1 MKLDNRFF
9 PIAAAAFY
17 LLAFP
22 CSASA
27 EDENPYFYR
36 YHPKTVFNLGT
47 GFSPNSLTTPK
58 TPCISFQKR
67 NFEGGALDSKVESYV
82 VRDFKELMNTLEF
95 DRRVEAN
102 VLFESGGSA
111 NGGFSK
117 KGKKESMFSRD
128 SVTLVIRGHANYGRI
143 GLDSPT
149 LLPWAQKLI
158 DTGDFAEFEKTCGSW
173 LVTAQHQGS
182 NITVLITL
190 TNLTSEEKSA
200 SETEIN
206 AGASFEIGKLKL
218 GGSAKSTF
226 EEMMKAR
233 KNTGFIEISAF
244 SNGGEGIGS
253 LGLLTSAIESSSL
266 SGLSRIE
273 EKIAETMKSFN
284 FGNAA
289 PTGYTVV
296 PMPFGYKKTEQLWT
310 QEQQN
315 GLEEIADEYKE
326 LSSKMT
332 ILKAIANRT
341 HPGSN
346 KLSAGQLADVQAVIP
361 KLRAYLAQL
370 ADLHRKCQVESTLEA
385 CQLPSPDRRPSIPDL
400 ESIMGS
406 DLRLPQLKFL
416 ASPTL
421 PGASPTDLEI
431 EGDEPYSITVT
442 MNGVA
447 VNVKTQ
453 RSSGITLIP
462 LGTYWRRLNG
472 MFSGRVIGKIEIK
485 DRFGG
490 QHSRVFHVCQFS
502 EITNDKFTNEFSREA
517 NLGK

>member
-9 PIAAAAFY
+9 PVAAAAFY

-22 CSASA
+22 YSASA
-27 EDENPYFYR
+27 EDEDPYFYR

-47 GFSPNSLTTPK
+47 GFSPNSLATPK

-67 NFEGGALDSKVESYV
+67 TFEGGALDSKVESYV

-95 DRRVEAN
+95 DRRIEAN
-102 VLFESGGSA
+102 VLFASGGL
-111 NGGFSK
+111 SK
-117 KGKKESMFSRD
+117 KEKTESMFSRD

-200 SETEIN
+200 SETEIKV
-206 AGASFEIGKLKL
+206 GASGNIGGIEL
-218 GGSAKSTF
+218 GGSAKSRF

-233 KNTGFIEISAF
+233 KNTGFIEISAI

-253 LGLLTSAIESSSL
+253 LGLLTSALESSSQN
-266 SGLSRIE
+266 GLSRIE

-284 FGNAA
+284 FENAA

-296 PMPFGYKKTEQLWT
+296 EMPFGYKKTEQLWT

-326 LSSKMT
+326 LSSKM
-332 ILKAIANRT
+332 ILLKAIANRT
-341 HPGSN
+341 HPGLN

-361 KLRAYLAQL
+361 KLRTYLSQL

-385 CQLPSPDRRPSIPDL
+385 CQLPSPDRRPSVPDF

-406 DLRLPQLKFL
+406 DLRLPQFKFL

-421 PGASPTDLEI
+421 PGASQNDIEI

-447 VNVKTQ
+447 VNVKPQ
-453 RSSGITLIP
+453 RTSGITLIP
-462 LGTYWRRLNG
+462 LGTYWTRLNG
-472 MFSGRVIGKIEIK
+472 IFSGRVVGKIEFK
-485 DRFGG
+485 DRFGVR
-490 QHSRVFHVCQFS
+490 HSRVFHVCQFS
-502 EITNDKFTNEFSREA
+502 AITNDKVTNEFSREA
-517 NLGK
+517 SLGK